1 MSESEG
7 IDDTIE
13 NSSMTKKFNS
23 KFKFPPPPKVSFSDE
38 SSGSSDVELDVLP
51 ETPNRS
57 KLSHRHYQSSQSS
70 TDLPPIGFFW
80 DIENCQVPKKCS
92 AIAVVAAIRNTFLVG
107 RREVEFVVVCDTRKE
122 QPTLLQELND
132 AQINLLHVCGTQKNA
147 ADEKLRQCMRRYAE
161 LHANVV
167 LTPRKSQTRPA
178 ILLIS
183 GDINFAADLSDFRYR
198 KKMEVILVHMTNTS
212 PALMS
217 CATQHHCFTN
227 LTTRLPRVN
236 IKQTDSTST
245 DSHNVDVSGL
255 PVTNWTWSTLAR
267 RLKQLASNLGGKV
280 ISINP
285 PNAVVRFQ
293 TVHQTLRAI
302 KRMNGEDVFGQK
314 IRVVPSIKSVRSSS
328 DEGYQTGNGRSTS
341 APIAPIHPMPPMPT
355 FTPQTQNSNKPLS
368 NRSWNAGHLVNFR
381 SEDNIDNKSIQRPT
395 PRTPL
400 GYRSIR
406 GTHGNRKSFNGYPD
420 QSSIHQ
426 ISPSPSPVPSIS
438 PAASV
443 TPSPSPS
450 PTMLDANNWNVSEHS
465 TSEHSDARSGSPP
478 TGPMYVDITVT
489 NLEHSADP
497 LEVRNMLHRI
507 FSEHVPV
514 LDVSIRGAAETLWA
528 RVRVCG
534 TGAAQL
540 AVARLHRRRVA
551 GRRLLLSLAPPP
563 APTSLPL
570 LRLQVASLLQ
580 TAPDQQLPLF
590 RLRELYA
597 TKHGRALPAAEVA
610 RLRDTCQLVDSPR
623 GRSVKLIKPPP
634 VHPYPT
640 QPQFQNQEWWN
651 DSDVCKIH
659 GGPNTEE
666 GDEVVIGGA
675 GLLPV
680 YIELPLLSH
689 RLNLMLNEHGG
700 GLLLH
705 CFPHCYQAQFG
716 ESLIVDPNR
725 GVPLEH
731 LIACIR
737 NVLLRSLSP
746 PRARKIIIGSPSTC
760 NTDGSSEEEVPSS
773 LLSLRTL
780 LARELH
786 DLLRTVPRCQMPF
799 SRLIPSYHL
808 HFGRQCRVADYG
820 FTRLADLLDSL
831 NHTVQVMGEG
841 STRVITLSHS
851 AQMKR
856 FTADLLKVLRAQPDK
871 SLILQNLPDLY
882 QRCLGREFEAV
893 EYGACRLED
902 LINNVPRYCVAF
914 GPEEGRI
921 NLPRHRQTPDE
932 VARMRHFASQAAE
945 LLRHAPNC
953 RLELSRFVPAYHT
966 HFGRQL
972 RVAHYGLPKVQD
984 LFHAIP
990 DTVEM
995 WVNEEG
1001 ERVVALRADAARRV
1015 LGTQLAALPLPL
1027 SLASLPHTYK
1037 SVYGH
1042 ALLPS
1047 AYGCSDLITL
1057 LRIVPDIQVI
1067 EGRGEGG
1074 ALVVHNPN
1082 WMGEP
1087 KQSKFERDQQ
1097 SMDLNTVKILPKDEQ
1112 SKSWVSSALFAY
1124 SALAS
1129 DRCVSNGGSQL
1140 LQFQKDF
1147 NDSAG
1152 YDPPLKLLEQK
1163 NCIKLSNGCVLLSPL
1178 WRCIGRLVSLQKES
1192 ALLPIELANLYQQH
1206 FIQQLPYQELGFSTV
1221 KSLIDFF
1228 YEIWEKTPN
1237 GHIRVRP
1244 EFSNLISADNNSQLE
1259 LLPSTPPGQ
1268 KSGVW
1273 STPPAVPCGPWKMS
1287 PAPPAPSMLPLP
1299 APQLLGPTKRRVRL
1313 AAQFDS
1319 PT

>member
-1163 NCIKLSNGCVLLSPL
+1163 NCIK
-1178 WRCIGRLVSLQKES
+1178 
-1192 ALLPIELANLYQQH
+1192 
-1206 FIQQLPYQELGFSTV
+1206 
-1221 KSLIDFF
+1221 
-1228 YEIWEKTPN
+1228 
-1237 GHIRVRP
+1237 
-1244 EFSNLISADNNSQLE
+1244 
-1259 LLPSTPPGQ
+1259 
-1268 KSGVW
+1268 SGVW

>member
-990 DTVEM
+990 DTVE
-995 WVNEEG
+995 
-1001 ERVVALRADAARRV
+1001 
-1015 LGTQLAALPLPL
+1015 
-1027 SLASLPHTYK
+1027 
-1037 SVYGH
+1037 
-1042 ALLPS
+1042 
-1047 AYGCSDLITL
+1047 
-1057 LRIVPDIQVI
+1057 VI

-1163 NCIKLSNGCVLLSPL
+1163 NCIK
-1178 WRCIGRLVSLQKES
+1178 
-1192 ALLPIELANLYQQH
+1192 
-1206 FIQQLPYQELGFSTV
+1206 
-1221 KSLIDFF
+1221 
-1228 YEIWEKTPN
+1228 
-1237 GHIRVRP
+1237 
-1244 EFSNLISADNNSQLE
+1244 
-1259 LLPSTPPGQ
+1259 
-1268 KSGVW
+1268 SGVW